1 MEIIFLGTS
10 GMQPTRERNLFSVLL
25 RYNNENILIDC
36 GEGTQRQLRI
46 ANMSSTK
53 ITKILITHVHGDH
66 INGLPGF
73 LQNLNANEYNKE
85 LEIYGPLGLK
95 KIMSH
100 ILSIA
105 RVDIKLRVIEIKEGI
120 FFKNDDFKLECKRL
134 SHSCLCYGYSFIE
147 NDKRRINLNYTKRYG
162 LVKHPLLGILQKG
175 KDIAYNGKKIKAR
188 DATIIVKGKKISL
201 ITDTEYCESAI
212 KLARDSD
219 VLISESTFLDDLKE
233 TALKFKHLT
242 SRDAALIAKKAKAK
256 KLILTHFSQ
265 RYKDLRN
272 MEKEAR
278 KIFKNTITAKDFMR
292 INL

>member
-25 RYNNENILIDC
+25 RYKSENILIDC

-53 ITKILITHVHGDH
+53 ITKLLITHLHGDH

-85 LEIYGPLGLK
+85 LEIYGPIGLK

-105 RVDIKLRVIEIKEGI
+105 EVNIKLKVIEIKEGL
-120 FFKNDDFKLECKRL
+120 FFKNDDFVLESKRL

-147 NDKRRINLNYTKRYG
+147 NDKRRINLNYTKKYG
-162 LVKHPLLGILQKG
+162 LIKHPLLGELQKG
-175 KDIAYNGKKIKAR
+175 KDIVYNGKKIKVK
-188 DATIIVKGKKISL
+188 DSTIIVKGKKITL
-201 ITDTEYCESAI
+201 ITDTKYCENAI

-219 VLISESTFLDDLKE
+219 ILISESTFLNDLKE
-233 TALKFKHLT
+233 TALRFKHLT

-265 RYKDLRN
+265 RYKDLRD

-278 KIFKNTITAKDFMR
+278 KVFRNTVTAKDFMK